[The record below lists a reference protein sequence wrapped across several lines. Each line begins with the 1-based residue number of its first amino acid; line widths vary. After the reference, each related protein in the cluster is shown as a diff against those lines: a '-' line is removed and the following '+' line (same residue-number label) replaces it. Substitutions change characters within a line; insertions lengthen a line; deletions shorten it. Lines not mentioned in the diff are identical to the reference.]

1 MDKPKKTISPEKA
14 KIKAAAYC
22 AYQERTQQQ
31 VRDKLYS
38 YGLWEDVVE
47 EILTALILD
56 NFVNEERF
64 AKSFVSGKFRL
75 KKWGRRKILM
85 RLKQHHLSAYCVKK
99 GMEEI
104 DPDEYQNTL
113 EELITKKVAFT
124 TEADVFKRNGKIARY
139 LVGKGYEESLIWEAI
154 KNRESR

>member
-1 MDKPKKTISPEKA
+1 MPNKVFSPKEA
-14 KIKAAAYC
+14 KLKAASYC

-38 YGLWEDVVE
+38 YGLWEDAVE

-56 NFVNEERF
+56 NFINEERF
-64 AKSFVSGKFRL
+64 AKSFVSGKFRI

-85 RLKQHHLSAYCVKK
+85 RLKQFNLSPYCVKK

-104 DPDEYQNTL
+104 DPEEYQQTL
-113 EELITKKVAFT
+113 EGLIVKKVAVM
-124 TEADVFKRNGKIARY
+124 TETDVFKRNGKIARY
-139 LVGKGYEESLIWEAI
+139 LVGKGYEDGLIWETI
-154 KNRESR
+154 KGMK

>member
-1 MDKPKKTISPEKA
+1 MNKPQRTFSPKEA

-38 YGLWEDVVE
+38 YGLWEEAVE

-64 AKSFVSGKFRL
+64 AKSFVSGKFRI
-75 KKWGRRKILM
+75 KKWGRIKILM
-85 RLKQHHLSAYCVKK
+85 RLKQFHLSTYCVKK

-104 DPDEYQNTL
+104 DSEEYQQTL
-113 EELITKKVAFT
+113 EDLIVKKVAFS
-124 TEADVFKRNGKIARY
+124 TETDVFKRNGKIARY
-139 LVGKGYEESLIWEAI
+139 LVGKGYEHGLIWETI
-154 KNRESR
+154 KGMK

>member
-1 MDKPKKTISPEKA
+1 MDKSNKVISPKEA
-14 KIKAAAYC
+14 KLKAAAYC

-47 EILTALILD
+47 EIIAALILD
-56 NFVNEERF
+56 NFINEERF
-64 AKSFVSGKFRL
+64 AKSYVSGKFRI

-85 RLKQHHLSAYCVKK
+85 RLKQFHLSPYCVKK

-104 DPDEYQNTL
+104 DPEEYKKTL
-113 EELITKKVAFT
+113 EGLIGKKVAFT
-124 TEADVFKRNGKIARY
+124 TEEDVFKRNGKIARY
-139 LVGKGYEESLIWEAI
+139 LVGKGYEEGLIWETI
-154 KNRESR
+154 KSMK

>member
-1 MDKPKKTISPEKA
+1 MNKSQKTFTPKEA

-38 YGLWEDVVE
+38 YGLWEESVE
-47 EILTALILD
+47 EILTELILN

-64 AKSFVSGKFRL
+64 AKSFVSGKFRI

-85 RLKQHHLSAYCVKK
+85 RLNQFRLSPYCVKK

-104 DPDEYQNTL
+104 DLEDYQRTL
-113 EELITKKVAFT
+113 EELIVKKVAVT
-124 TEADVFKRNGKIARY
+124 TETDVFKRNGKIARY
-139 LVGKGYEESLIWEAI
+139 LVGKGYEDGLIWETI
-154 KNRESR
+154 KGMK

>member
-1 MDKPKKTISPEKA
+1 MDKPNKVFSPKEA
-14 KIKAAAYC
+14 KLKAASYC

-38 YGLWEDVVE
+38 YGLWEEAVE

-56 NFVNEERF
+56 NFINEERF
-64 AKSFVSGKFRL
+64 AKSFVSGKFRI

-85 RLKQHHLSAYCVKK
+85 RLKQFHLSPYCVKK

-104 DPDEYQNTL
+104 DPEEYQQTL
-113 EELITKKVAFT
+113 EGLIVKKVAVT
-124 TEADVFKRNGKIARY
+124 TETDIFKRNGKIARY
-139 LVGKGYEESLIWEAI
+139 LVGKGYEEGLIWETI
-154 KNRESR
+154 KSMK